1 MKLDRRGET
10 DWMKDS
16 APNFHPR
23 NEAKILLA
31 GVAFEPL
38 VGEAI
43 AMVLVVRERFQEA
56 FKALKQTI
64 AEPYSPQNSSQRRN
78 PTNI

>member
-16 APNFHPR
+16 TPNFHPR

-31 GVAFEPL
+31 GVAFERL

-43 AMVLVVRERFQEA
+43 GMHTCGARAISKRH
-56 FKALKQTI
+56 LKL
-64 AEPYSPQNSSQRRN
+64 
-78 PTNI
+78 